1 MSLLD
6 DVDLGILYWL
16 MRLLRAALNAVD
28 AVLDLVAGV
37 TVQGGSRAER
47 RRAGERYECSAHL
60 VRILARGNYREG
72 GGWLEKGNSNSDS
85 SQQKYQPIGEEGTI
99 MYLFWQRVT
108 LSLPQPRERPPA
120 AQLRVAARGLRAP
133 SVRPVQ
139 WSTIIVL

>member
-6 DVDLGILYWL
+6 RIDLGILYWL
-16 MRLLRAALNAVD
+16 MRLFRAALAALDV
-28 AVLDLVAGV
+28 VLDLVAGV

-85 SQQKYQPIGEEGTI
+85 SRQKCQLIGEKGTI

-120 AQLRVAARGLRAP
+120 AQLRVAARGLRA
-133 SVRPVQ
+133 SAVRPVQ
-139 WSTIIVL
+139 WSTVTVL